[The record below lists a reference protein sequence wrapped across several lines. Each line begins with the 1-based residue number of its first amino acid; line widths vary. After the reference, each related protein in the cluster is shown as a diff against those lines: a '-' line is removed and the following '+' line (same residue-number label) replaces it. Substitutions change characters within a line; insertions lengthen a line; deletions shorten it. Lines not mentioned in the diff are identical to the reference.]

1 MLGMDRHQFS
11 RFEERIQALVEGGFA
26 RLFAG
31 RLQPREVAL
40 RLAHA
45 IEDQAR
51 AGEDGSRAA
60 PNRYAVHLHPADVE
74 ALMAHQGD
82 LADALAAHVI
92 DLARESGL
100 RLDTPPQ
107 VALLPDP
114 TVAPHS
120 VIVLA
125 DHVDVAR
132 ESTQVMDSLDLA
144 GPPAENDAAL
154 PQAYLIVNGQT
165 YVPLNRTVINIGRR
179 RDNTIVLDDPRVSR
193 HHCQIR
199 YRFGAYVLYD
209 LGSRAGTYVNN
220 QRVSEVVLQPGDVIA
235 LAGERLV
242 YTVDEQTT
250 SEYAP
255 RRDTEL
261 SPSPAAPREAPEDL
275 SDTPEEDDL
284 D

>member
-11 RFEERIQALVEGGFA
+11 RFEERIQALVEGGFS

-45 IEDQAR
+45 IEDHAR
-51 AGEDGSRAA
+51 VSGDGNRAA
-60 PNRYAVHLHPADVE
+60 PNRYAVHLHPADAD
-74 ALMAHQGD
+74 ALMASQLD
-82 LADALAAHVI
+82 LPDALSAHVI
-92 DLARESGL
+92 HLARESGL

-107 VALLPDP
+107 VTLVPDP
-114 TVAPHS
+114 SVALHA
-120 VIVLA
+120 VVVLA
-125 DHVDVAR
+125 DHVDVVR
-132 ESTQVMDSLDLA
+132 ESTQVLDSLEV
-144 GPPAENDAAL
+144 AEQLGGDATDTP

-165 YVPLNRTVINIGRR
+165 YVPLLSVNNIGLS

-193 HHCQIR
+193 HHCQLR

-220 QRVSEVVLQPGDVIA
+220 QRISEVVLQPGDVIA

-250 SEYAP
+250 SEYTP
-255 RRDTEL
+255 HRDTKLTPPPTE
-261 SPSPAAPREAPEDL
+261 PR
-275 SDTPEEDDL
+275 DDL
-284 D
+284 DDASEEDEPD

>member
-45 IEDQAR
+45 IEDHAR
-51 AGEDGSRAA
+51 VGEDGSRAA
-60 PNRYAVHLHPADVE
+60 PNRYAVHLHPADAE
-74 ALMAHQGD
+74 ALMARQLD
-82 LADALAAHVI
+82 LPNELSAHVI
-92 DLARESGL
+92 HLAREGGL
-100 RLDTPPQ
+100 RLDAPPH
-107 VALLPDP
+107 VALVPDP
-114 TVAPHS
+114 TVALHS

-125 DHVDVAR
+125 DHVDVVR

-144 GPPAENDAAL
+144 EALPDDADAL
-154 PQAYLIVNGQT
+154 PQAYLIVNGQS
-165 YVPLNRTVINIGRR
+165 YVPLDRTVTNIGRR

-193 HHCQIR
+193 HHCQLR

-209 LGSRAGTYVNN
+209 LGSRAGTYVND

-235 LAGERLV
+235 LAGVRLV

-250 SEYAP
+250 SEYEP
-255 RRDTEL
+255 HRDTKL
-261 SPSPAAPREAPEDL
+261 SWSPAEPRDELLDA
-275 SDTPEEDDL
+275 SEEDEAD
-284 D
+284 